1 MKVWKKIG
9 VTALMRASAKG
20 GSGVYLYI
28 PRDYADAYSIKSGD
42 KVEVRLI
49 RVQEEIPDE
58 KVKAVDLSTRESKTR
73 VKVNESRLDR

>member
-28 PRDYADAYSIKSGD
+28 PRDYADTYGIKSGT

-49 RVQEEIPDE
+49 RVQEDIPEE
-58 KVKAVDLSTRESKTR
+58 KPDAVDLSETRPTR
-73 VKVNESRLDR
+73 KKKER